1 MATNYLAEAFQ
12 QMKLLESETFSFDN
26 DGAAKLSNFMD
37 DDLLTDVEVV
47 IDPEAETEED
57 LKDSYIGDIILA
69 CEVCHSMIYKREEEV
84 TVEKD
89 ADMANVG
96 ELCPYCYSSD
106 GFKIIGKVA
115 PYEEITVETESGED
129 VKVEVDGK
137 KVETEADD
145 KDEVKDLDPE
155 TEEDRE
161 ELDESLNEATE
172 PLSVRLKKRLA
183 QMAENLEEDLNIA
196 AKVKHYLNNLSDDEL
211 LDNSMNDFVYSLEGE
226 DRKAGRRI
234 LEIEDDLECIEAF
247 DAFVNGLDENN
258 PGFEFYF
265 KNFMKKSQNLEENF
279 YAVVEV
285 DGEERRFPFK
295 DRDAARRYIQYVR
308 NGAPEFEGKK
318 IGSMWTESLDSN
330 NRLLKEGR
338 GKNKFTYDEAVNYL
352 ESKGIS
358 CDPTAAGCG
367 EFVCDLLDE
376 YVDDYNDYDEEIYYK
391 STLDDIIDR
400 AKDYLENPEEDLDE
414 SVTKKNS
421 KQNLKEGMED
431 ISITTETDVI
441 KVKATP
447 REDKEAIVPMQPE
460 EVEEIVEPAAEEVAE
475 IPEEEFVEEPAV
487 DTDVDIEEFDEEG
500 FDELGESY
508 LKKVYENVE
517 SYKTTSGSLKNN
529 SICLEGIIT
538 FNSGKKAKTNF
549 IFEAKEM
556 TKRGKL
562 KFIGENVNL
571 SKNKKA
577 FTLTGIA
584 DNKKLM
590 CESLTYN
597 YLAKDAKNNK
607 AKKLYGT
614 VKR

>member
-84 TVEKD
+84 TVEED

-137 KVETEADD
+137 KIETEADD
-145 KDEVKDLDPE
+145 EDEIKDLDPE

-161 ELDESLNEATE
+161 ELDESLNEAKDRKEKGYGDDVTIGLNKDGELDIVKDENQDNIEDLTENKDGKEKGTGDDVILVLNKKGQLEIGKDENQDNIEPLEEEAKE

-183 QMAENLEEDLNIA
+183 MKAENLEEEVI
-196 AKVKHYLNNLSDDEL
+196 
-211 LDNSMNDFVYSLEGE
+211 
-226 DRKAGRRI
+226 
-234 LEIEDDLECIEAF
+234 
-247 DAFVNGLDENN
+247 
-258 PGFEFYF
+258 
-265 KNFMKKSQNLEENF
+265 EENF

-318 IGSMWTESLDSN
+318 IGSMWTESLDSEGKP
-330 NRLLKEGR
+330 LKEDIEYTQD
-338 GKNKFTYDEAVNYL
+338 NKEYSLEDKIKLLGSHKTY
-352 ESKGIS
+352 KGYTV
-358 CDPTAAGCG
+358 DVTANTLLRDG
-367 EFVCDLLDE
+367 EPVPFKGNV
-376 YVDDYNDYDEEIYYK
+376 
-391 STLDDIIDR
+391 
-400 AKDYLENPEEDLDE
+400 KDFE
-414 SVTKKNS
+414 SVIAYIDS
-421 KQNLKEGMED
+421 LKEAMED

-441 KVKATP
+441 KVKSTP

-460 EVEEIVEPAAEEVAE
+460 EVEEIVEPAAEEVEE
-475 IPEEEFVEEPAV
+475 IPEEEFVEEPAVDEEAV

-529 SICLEGIIT
+529 SICLEGVIT
-538 FNSGKKAKTNF
+538 FNSGKKAKTSF

>member
-1 MATNYLAEAFQ
+1 MATNYLA
-12 QMKLLESETFSFDN
+12 ETFSFDN

-57 LKDSYIGDIILA
+57 LKDSYIGNVILA

-84 TVEKD
+84 TVEED

-129 VKVEVDGK
+129 VEVEVDGK
-137 KVETEADD
+137 KIETSEETD

-161 ELDESLNEATE
+161 ELDESLNEPTE

-183 QMAENLEEDLNIA
+183 QMAENLEEE
-196 AKVKHYLNNLSDDEL
+196 V
-211 LDNSMNDFVYSLEGE
+211 
-226 DRKAGRRI
+226 
-234 LEIEDDLECIEAF
+234 
-247 DAFVNGLDENN
+247 VN
-258 PGFEFYF
+258 
-265 KNFMKKSQNLEENF
+265 ENF

-285 DGEERRFPFK
+285 DGEERRFPFA
-295 DRDAARRYIQYVR
+295 DRQKAREYLEYIR
-308 NGAPEFEGKK
+308 KGAPEFEGKK
-318 IGSMWTESLDSN
+318 IGSMWTESLDSEDK
-330 NRLLKEGR
+330 LLKE
-338 GKNKFTYDEAVNYL
+338 A
-352 ESKGIS
+352 
-358 CDPTAAGCG
+358 
-367 EFVCDLLDE
+367 
-376 YVDDYNDYDEEIYYK
+376 
-391 STLDDIIDR
+391 
-400 AKDYLENPEEDLDE
+400 
-414 SVTKKNS
+414 
-421 KQNLKEGMED
+421 MED

-441 KVKATP
+441 KVKSTP

-460 EVEEIVEPAAEEVAE
+460 EVQEIIEPEVEEVAE
-475 IPEEEFVEEPAV
+475 IPEEKFVEEPVAEEESI
-487 DTDVDIEEFDEEG
+487 DTDVEIEEFDEEG
-500 FDELGESY
+500 FDDLGESY
-508 LKKVYENVE
+508 LKKVYDNVE
-517 SYKTTSGSLKNN
+517 SYKTTSGKMTNT
-529 SICLEGIIT
+529 SIMLEGIIT
-538 FNSGKKAKTNF
+538 FTSGKKAKTNF

-562 KFIGENVNL
+562 KFVGENVNL

-577 FTLTGIA
+577 FTLTGTA
-584 DNKKLM
+584 EHKKLM

-597 YLAKDAKNNK
+597 YLARDTKNNK

-614 VKR
+614 IKR

>member
-84 TVEKD
+84 SVKED
-89 ADMANVG
+89 SDMANVG
-96 ELCPYCYSSD
+96 EVCPYCYSED

-137 KVETEADD
+137 KIEVETTEETD
-145 KDEVKDLDPE
+145 KDEIEDLDPE
-155 TEEDRE
+155 TEEDKPEDE
-161 ELDESLNEATE
+161 EDLDESVKNLEKAPLEEAKE

-183 QMAENLEEDLNIA
+183 MKAENLEEEVI
-196 AKVKHYLNNLSDDEL
+196 
-211 LDNSMNDFVYSLEGE
+211 
-226 DRKAGRRI
+226 
-234 LEIEDDLECIEAF
+234 
-247 DAFVNGLDENN
+247 
-258 PGFEFYF
+258 
-265 KNFMKKSQNLEENF
+265 EENF
-279 YAVVEV
+279 YAIVEV
-285 DGEERRFPFK
+285 DGEERRFPFR
-295 DRDAARRYIQYVR
+295 DRDAARRYIEYVR

-318 IGSMWTESLDSN
+318 IGSMWTESLDAESKP
-330 NRLLKEGR
+330 LKE
-338 GKNKFTYDEAVNYL
+338 A
-352 ESKGIS
+352 
-358 CDPTAAGCG
+358 
-367 EFVCDLLDE
+367 
-376 YVDDYNDYDEEIYYK
+376 
-391 STLDDIIDR
+391 
-400 AKDYLENPEEDLDE
+400 
-414 SVTKKNS
+414 
-421 KQNLKEGMED
+421 MED

-441 KVKATP
+441 KVKSTP

-460 EVEEIVEPAAEEVAE
+460 EVQEIIEPEVEETEE
-475 IPEEEFVEEPAV
+475 IPEKEYVEEPVAEEEAI
-487 DTDVDIEEFDEEG
+487 DTDVEIEEFDEEG
-500 FDELGESY
+500 FDDLGESY

-517 SYKTTSGSLKNN
+517 SYKTTSGKVVNN
-529 SICLEGIIT
+529 SIILEGLIT
-538 FNSGKKAKTNF
+538 FNSGKKAKTSF

-562 KFIGENVNL
+562 KFVGENVNL

-584 DNKKLM
+584 EHKKLM

-597 YLAKDAKNNK
+597 YLARDAKNNK
-607 AKKLYGT
+607 ARKLYGT
-614 VKR
+614 IKK

>member
-84 TVEKD
+84 TVEED

-137 KVETEADD
+137 KIETEADD
-145 KDEVKDLDPE
+145 EDEIKDLDPE

-161 ELDESLNEATE
+161 ELDESLNEAKDSKEKGTGDDVTIGLNKDGELDIVKDENQDNIEPLEEAKE

-183 QMAENLEEDLNIA
+183 MKAENLEEEVI
-196 AKVKHYLNNLSDDEL
+196 
-211 LDNSMNDFVYSLEGE
+211 
-226 DRKAGRRI
+226 
-234 LEIEDDLECIEAF
+234 
-247 DAFVNGLDENN
+247 
-258 PGFEFYF
+258 
-265 KNFMKKSQNLEENF
+265 EENF

-295 DRDAARRYIQYVR
+295 DRDAARRYIQHVR

-376 YVDDYNDYDEEIYYK
+376 YVDGYDDYDEEIYYK

-400 AKDYLENPEEDLDE
+400 AKDYLENLEEEDLDE
-414 SVTKKNS
+414 SVAKNSS

-441 KVKATP
+441 KVKSTP
-447 REDKEAIVPMQPE
+447 REDKEAIVTMQPE

-475 IPEEEFVEEPAV
+475 IPEEEFVEEPAVDEETV

-529 SICLEGIIT
+529 SICLEGVIT
-538 FNSGKKAKTNF
+538 FNSGKKAKTSF

>member
-84 TVEKD
+84 TVEED

-155 TEEDRE
+155 TEEDKLKE
-161 ELDESLNEATE
+161 SLTEYYDEDDESFEAKPTKKVIQKILSHIKPQGGNIEEAKIIANALAQSCYKYNSEKIYDVENYDHDLNDKDDFLPCVDYYLKQFPEALSLFSAYYASLLDELDESVKNSKKASLKEAKE

-183 QMAENLEEDLNIA
+183 MKAENLEEEVI
-196 AKVKHYLNNLSDDEL
+196 
-211 LDNSMNDFVYSLEGE
+211 
-226 DRKAGRRI
+226 
-234 LEIEDDLECIEAF
+234 
-247 DAFVNGLDENN
+247 
-258 PGFEFYF
+258 
-265 KNFMKKSQNLEENF
+265 EENF

-285 DGEERRFPFK
+285 DGEERRFPFA
-295 DRDAARRYIQYVR
+295 DRDKAREYLAYVR
-308 NGAPEFEGKK
+308 KGAPEFKGKK
-318 IGSMWTESLDSN
+318 IGSMWTESLDAEGKP
-330 NRLLKEGR
+330 LKEGSS
-338 GKNKFTYDEAVNYL
+338 KNKFTYDEAVNYL

-460 EVEEIVEPAAEEVAE
+460 EVQ
-475 IPEEEFVEEPAV
+475 
-487 DTDVDIEEFDEEG
+487 
-500 FDELGESY
+500 EL
-508 LKKVYENVE
+508 
-517 SYKTTSGSLKNN
+517 
-529 SICLEGIIT
+529 I
-538 FNSGKKAKTNF
+538 
-549 IFEAKEM
+549 
-556 TKRGKL
+556 
-562 KFIGENVNL
+562 
-571 SKNKKA
+571 
-577 FTLTGIA
+577 
-584 DNKKLM
+584 
-590 CESLTYN
+590 
-597 YLAKDAKNNK
+597 
-607 AKKLYGT
+607 
-614 VKR
+614 